1 MNKKYNL
8 KLDLQ
13 FRCNNS
19 TMKFNQFDNNT
30 SDFFMRI
37 TNGGNLVD
45 IEKAIVVLA
54 IIKPSGKI
62 ASQFVE
68 VKNGLVYVDLKPSM
82 KDEIGTYTAQAML
95 ILEDERVVTNVISYE
110 VEEDKIFSLL
120 NDTVEATEEFTL
132 LTDMLS
138 RLSTVEISE
147 EQRII
152 NEAERILSEENRKI
166 EEAKRVEAE
175 LIRQHEEADRTKYDA
190 IRESNENIRKQNESI
205 RLANETNRID
215 EETKRVDE
223 ESKRVEA
230 EQLRKDNYNFMTE
243 DEERRRTEANAHKE
257 AEVLRVQAE
266 TNRVNEEAKRR
277 TTEQARVLAENT
289 RVSNEN
295 TRKANETTRQTNETH
310 RVEAETQRQNRY
322 NSFIADAEANANN
335 FENYTNTAKVKEDER
350 KSNELDR
357 KSQEDR
363 RVANEVERIS
373 NENTR
378 KANEKAREKNE
389 TSRQN
394 IFENKVDEVD
404 KKIIEINVT
413 KDDFVSSINTKVDT
427 KISELNTTKDN
438 FVSSVNTKV
447 DSKISELD
455 NTKSDMATSINNKV
469 NEVENRFNALTSKQ
483 QQDAEVIDARDG
495 ETSLKARLDRDIEK
509 AKQVYVNVEGS
520 NISTDSSDGYL
531 KNVEILGNT
540 IQSASNLA
548 DIRSVGDKV
557 EGQELYEIPVLSV
570 GKNLFDG
577 NKFTPREAINQ
588 YSYIDGILTMR
599 CDGQAYR
606 RVDYILPNTLVHGKR
621 YILTANVKALEY
633 SSGYTPSQ
641 NFGYG
646 YYNGGSSDY
655 YGSFDASSNT
665 AKLEFVYNEQGENV
679 IGFHNEVKEGLT
691 KLQWSNIQL
700 EEGTQA
706 TPYEPYIEDKL
717 TILSPVQLEKVGD
730 VADKIIEKD
739 GVFGVEK
746 NIIDKLFN
754 GSENWVLSG
763 WAPQENTIAF
773 KLQNTNN
780 TNLGIC
786 DKFILNRN
794 NSTID
799 TEAFNVDSVWNEISI
814 RINKS
819 KLSTQD
825 VTGFK
830 KWLSDNTVLIMYS
843 DNTSTFIPLPHDQQ
857 IKLRTFANKTNISFG
872 CEIEGTIKAQV
883 PKSLGATVNTHTEQ
897 IRSLNNELNRVKKL
911 EESTVSTVTTESDF
925 TTVEA
930 TSNGY
935 FEDVR
940 LEGKT
945 LVNLSNLPSSDITIS
960 NSIGNGRIT
969 PLRQLTSSDTLYLTF
984 NCTSINFDAD
994 LGIIYSVSYKDG
1006 TPTEYIAIR
1015 DDKTVGCK
1023 KIRIIPKSD
1032 IQHIS
1037 IFLHGNNSSS
1047 ASATISDVMLMYEKD
1062 CDTQNPPAYFEGLKS
1077 VGQSATTSEDGLDEI
1092 SVESVNENLFDM
1104 SSKYEGAMIL
1114 ENGSKIDTQDWR
1126 LHDFIKVKPNGTYYL
1141 CDDGL
1146 NFYQFIVVLY
1156 DSNKNFIG
1164 RISRQGDASRVYTM
1178 PSNAF
1183 YCRIN
1188 YSVSVAGAS
1197 IVRNKIMFNEG
1208 TTPKPYIPH
1217 QSDKKRLLYY
1227 NEETQTWEKPI
1238 LREWDST
1245 EKHADGKYYY
1255 HQRSAEEV
1263 LNGSGNVRFSYDSV
1277 VNTRENENNK
1287 TSIYFGFSVP
1297 NCVTITFLDSP
1308 LVISDKFPS
1317 YSRGA
1322 VQNEVTNG
1330 ICNNMGIRVSKSVIG
1345 YVDGDTTDVIV
1356 QKLNTWLQAN
1366 NVTVVYQLAQEK
1378 VYECTNIDLITYN
1391 GETNYV
1397 VESGVLSP
1405 RTTLKVHNN
1414 ISNVVSLLQK
1424 KVSLLESNVTS
1435 YMTTQN
1441 RLMLAS
1447 RYNSDA
1453 VSFKVDYAVCSENM
1467 SQENYDTDLYNLILN
1482 NILVGKDNYDYN
1494 HMFNIIMDYASWS
1507 QISWDQFDILVGL
1520 MDIQHNPPIEEIPT
1534 DDEIVEEIPNEI
1546 M

>member
-1 MNKKYNL
+1 MNKEYKI
-8 KLDLQ
+8 KLDL
-13 FRCNNS
+13 NKKLYNKKM
-19 TMKFNQFDNNT
+19 TFNQFDENVNDFYIEVTKNNEVVKDLDKSIITLVAIKPNNT
-30 SDFFMRI
+30 
-37 TNGGNLVD
+37 V
-45 IEKAIVVLA
+45 EA
-54 IIKPSGKI
+54 
-62 ASQFVE
+62 QFVE
-68 VKNGLVYVDLKPSM
+68 VENGLVYADLKPSM
-82 KDEIGTYTAQAML
+82 CDLVGNYQAKAMIVLEGEI
-95 ILEDERVVTNVISYE
+95 VTTDTIIYSVN
-110 VEEDKIFSLL
+110 EDKII
-120 NDTVEATEEFTL
+120 
-132 LTDMLS
+132 S
-138 RLSTVEISE
+138 RLNEDVVSDERFALFTDALARLSDIEASE
-147 EQRII
+147 EQRIV
-152 NEAERILSEENRKI
+152 NEAERILAEENRKI
-166 EEAKRVEAE
+166 EEAKRVEVE
-175 LIRQHEEADRTKYDA
+175 LIRQHEEADRAKYDA
-190 IRESNENIRKQNESI
+190 TRESNENIRKQNESI

-215 EETKRVDE
+215 EEAKRVE
-223 ESKRVEA
+223 EENKRVEA

-243 DEERRRTEANAHKE
+243 DEERRRLEANAHKE

-277 TTEQARVLAENT
+277 TTEQARVSAENT
-289 RVSNEN
+289 RVNNEN
-295 TRKANETTRQTNETH
+295 TRKANETTRQNNETK

-322 NSFIADAEANANN
+322 NSFIADAEANASN
-335 FENYTNTAKVKEDER
+335 FENYTNTAKVKEEER

-363 RVANEVERIS
+363 RVSNEVERIS

-389 TSRQN
+389 TSRQYV
-394 IFENKVDEVD
+394 FENKVNEVD
-404 KKIIEINVT
+404 KKIIELNTT
-413 KDDFVSSINTKVDT
+413 KDNFVSSINTKVDT
-427 KISELNTTKDN
+427 KISEINATKDN
-438 FVSSVNTKV
+438 FVSSINTKV
-447 DSKISELD
+447 DNKISELD
-455 NTKSDMATSINNKV
+455 KSKSDMTNTVSNKV

-509 AKQVYVNVEGS
+509 AKEIYAPVEGS
-520 NISTDSSDGYL
+520 HISTDSSSGYL
-531 KNVEILGNT
+531 KGVEILGNT

-557 EGQELYEIPVLSV
+557 EGQELYEIPVVSC

-577 NKFTPREAINQ
+577 NEFTPREAINQ
-588 YSYIDGILTMR
+588 YSYIDGILTMS

-633 SSGYTPSQ
+633 SSGYTPGQ

-857 IKLRTFANKTNISFG
+857 IKLRTFANKTNISFLT
-872 CEIEGTIKAQV
+872 EIEGTIKAQV

-897 IRSLNNELNRVKKL
+897 INNLNKELDRVKKL

-935 FEDVR
+935 FEDVK

-945 LVNLSNLPSSDITIS
+945 LVNYISNFNNWSNMGSTTVSEDGASMTINATSWNKGRQISKSLPSGEYI
-960 NSIGNGRIT
+960 
-969 PLRQLTSSDTLYLTF
+969 F
-984 NCTSINFDAD
+984 SINNPNNAT
-994 LGIIYSVSYKDG
+994 IIVQN
-1006 TPTEYIAIR
+1006 
-1015 DDKTVGCK
+1015 KTNAK
-1023 KIRIIPKSD
+1023 T
-1032 IQHIS
+1032 
-1037 IFLHGNNSSS
+1037 LLMGNNIDMNIKFSLLEVSEILITCKNTS
-1047 ASATISDVMLMYEKD
+1047 ETGTYVVN
-1062 CDTQNPPAYFEGLKS
+1062 NPILTTDKNVNGYFEGLKS
-1077 VGQSATTSEDGLDEI
+1077 VGQSASEDGADEI
-1092 SVESVNENLFDM
+1092 VVSSVKGDGNLFD
-1104 SSKYEGAMIL
+1104 GTL
-1114 ENGSKIDTQDWR
+1114 EVGSLNASGDTNWTPYVKTGLIR
-1126 LHDFIKVKPNGTYYL
+1126 VKPSSEVICKIGKYKGENATST
-1141 CDDGL
+1141 D
-1146 NFYQFIVVLY
+1146 IRMAEY
-1156 DSNKNFIG
+1156 DMNKNFIKFSG
-1164 RISRQGDASRVYTM
+1164 ETHKATVSDKTHYVKFAKKLETSDTSRVDI
-1178 PSNAF
+1178 NA
-1183 YCRIN
+1183 
-1188 YSVSVAGAS
+1188 VSDVVVVYG
-1197 IVRNKIMFNEG
+1197 NKLHD
-1208 TTPKPYIPH
+1208 IPH

-1238 LREWDST
+1238 LREWDSI
-1245 EKHADGKYYY
+1245 EKHANGKYYY
-1255 HQRSAEEV
+1255 HQRSGEVVFDGSEDEGWWDTSEYGSEGENTLEFRGNANNILRNLEKSNLVCDKFNFVAGLWTKDAE
-1263 LNGSGNVRFSYDSV
+1263 GICCM
-1277 VNTRENENNK
+1277 ENN
-1287 TSIYFGFSVP
+1287 
-1297 NCVTITFLDSP
+1297 TID
-1308 LVISDKFPS
+1308 
-1317 YSRGA
+1317 
-1322 VQNEVTNG
+1322 
-1330 ICNNMGIRVSKSVIG
+1330 IRMSKSKLSTQ
-1345 YVDGDTTDVIV
+1345 DTAGF
-1356 QKLNTWLQAN
+1356 KKWLQAN

-1378 VYECTNIDLITYN
+1378 VYECTNIDLITYAN
-1391 GETNYV
+1391 ETNFI
-1397 VESGVLSP
+1397 VESGALSP
-1405 RTTLKVHNN
+1405 KTTLKVHSN

-1424 KVSLLESNVTS
+1424 KVSLLESNIK
-1435 YMTTQN
+1435 
-1441 RLMLAS
+1441 A
-1447 RYNSDA
+1447 
-1453 VSFKVDYAVCSENM
+1453 
-1467 SQENYDTDLYNLILN
+1467 SQEVQDMMILETDMRMLDIELALMEFAPMKLNLLGGSDMLRSATYFNFLKNHIINETYEKEYLENVMNKYLATGRINQDEYDELYKMLYPP
-1482 NILVGKDNYDYN
+1482 VYD
-1494 HMFNIIMDYASWS
+1494 IE
-1507 QISWDQFDILVGL
+1507 L
-1520 MDIQHNPPIEEIPT
+1520 PIEY
-1534 DDEIVEEIPNEI
+1534 
-1546 M
+1546 

>member
-1 MNKKYNL
+1 MNRKYNL

-19 TMKFNQFDNNT
+19 IMKFNQFDNNT
-30 SDFFMRI
+30 SDFFI
-37 TNGGNLVD
+37 KISNGGKSFDV
-45 IEKAIVVLA
+45 EKAIVVLA
-54 IIKPSGKI
+54 TIKPSGKVS
-62 ASQFVE
+62 SQFIE
-68 VKNGLVYVDLKPSM
+68 VKNDVIYADLKPSM

-95 ILEDERVVTNVISYE
+95 ILEDERVVTDSISYK

-120 NDTVEATEEFTL
+120 NDNVETTEEFTL

-138 RLSTVEISE
+138 RLSTIETNE
-147 EQRII
+147 EQRVI

-175 LIRQHEEADRTKYDA
+175 LIRQHEEADRAKYDA
-190 IRESNENIRKQNESI
+190 TRESNENIRKQNESI

-215 EETKRVDE
+215 EEAKRVE
-223 ESKRVEA
+223 EEAKRVEA

-243 DEERRRTEANAHKE
+243 DEERRRLEANAHKE
-257 AEVLRVQAE
+257 AEKLRAQAE
-266 TNRVNEEAKRR
+266 YTRVNEEAKRR
-277 TTEQARVLAENT
+277 TTEQARVSAENT
-289 RVSNEN
+289 RVNNEN
-295 TRKANETTRQTNETH
+295 TRETNETTRQTNETH
-310 RVEAETQRQNRY
+310 RIEAETQRQNRY
-322 NSFIADAEANANN
+322 NSFILDAEANANN
-335 FENYTNTAKVKEDER
+335 FENYTNTAKVKEEER

-357 KSQEDR
+357 KSQETK
-363 RVANEVERIS
+363 RVSNEVERIS

-378 KANEKAREKNE
+378 KANEVAREKNE

-404 KKIIEINVT
+404 KKIIEINAT
-413 KDDFVSSINTKVDT
+413 KDNFVSSINTKVDT

-509 AKQVYVNVEGS
+509 AKQVYVDVEGS
-520 NISTDSSDGYL
+520 HISSDSSVGYA
-531 KNVEILGNT
+531 KDVEILGNT
-540 IQSASNLA
+540 VQSASNLA

-588 YSYIDGILTMR
+588 CSYIDGILTMR

-633 SSGYTPSQ
+633 SSGYTPGQ

-646 YYNGGSSDY
+646 YYNGGSADY

-706 TPYEPYIEDKL
+706 TPYEPYQEDKL
-717 TILSPVQLEKVGD
+717 TILSPIQLEKVGD
-730 VADKIIEKD
+730 VADRIVCKD
-739 GVFGVEK
+739 GVWGVEK
-746 NIIDKLFN
+746 NIKTMYTKEFANVSIYEDKGDTYL
-754 GSENWVLSG
+754 WKV
-763 WAPQENTIAF
+763 PVDT
-773 KLQNTNN
+773 KNTNIMSN
-780 TNLGIC
+780 FAPTG
-786 DKFILNRN
+786 
-794 NSTID
+794 
-799 TEAFNVDSVWNEISI
+799 
-814 RINKS
+814 
-819 KLSTQD
+819 KLSTETTQTQVIIYD
-825 VTGFK
+825 HTTKRELRLAFK
-830 KWLSDNTVLIMYS
+830 KSDFPNFS
-843 DNTSTFIPLPHDQQ
+843 DVSNVQEYLRDNDKYIKIVQEAQFIPLPHDQQ
-857 IKLRTFANKTNISFG
+857 VKLRTFANKTNISFLT
-872 CEIEGTIKAQV
+872 EIEGTIKAQV

-897 IRSLNNELNRVKKL
+897 INNLNKELDRVKKL

-925 TTVEA
+925 TTVEQ

-935 FEDVR
+935 FEDVK

-945 LVNLSNLPSSDITIS
+945 LVNLWDINSVGKSGQIVVKNNRITVTTTNNVYSNFFYEQKSKFKPSTEYTIIADVYKNTLQSNDIVFITS
-960 NSIGNGRIT
+960 NSGA
-969 PLRQLTSSDTLYLTF
+969 
-984 NCTSINFDAD
+984 NFDNRD
-994 LGIIYSVSYKDG
+994 IFTTDG
-1006 TPTEYIAIR
+1006 SKSFTI
-1015 DDKTVGCK
+1015 KGGTVGRVVRK
-1023 KIRIIPKSD
+1023 RT
-1032 IQHIS
+1032 
-1037 IFLHGNNSSS
+1037 
-1047 ASATISDVMLMYEKD
+1047 TISDFSEVYYSLRSFVANNSQTEGGELELTITVLEGD
-1062 CDTQNPPAYFEGLKS
+1062 HTQNPPSYFEGLKS
-1077 VGQSATTSEDGLDEI
+1077 VGEDTDEVVVS
-1092 SVESVNENLFDM
+1092 SVKGDGNLIKSRLVFGDNEQVEGFASVYRQF
-1104 SSKYEGAMIL
+1104 
-1114 ENGSKIDTQDWR
+1114 KIPV
-1126 LHDFIKVKPNGTYYL
+1126 IKGRTYYL
-1141 CDDGL
+1141 KAKVQTNSNWKDSLCRLYHQSKSGVHTV
-1146 NFYQFIVVLY
+1146 FY
-1156 DSNKNFIG
+1156 DSTRNTNNSLVDIDVSFVANDDYVVFEYYNNPALDRNKNIYDNF
-1164 RISRQGDASRVYTM
+1164 DYLCLT
-1178 PSNAF
+1178 SNP
-1183 YCRIN
+1183 N
-1188 YSVSVAGAS
+1188 LNPNTDLV
-1197 IVRNKIMFNEG
+1197 
-1208 TTPKPYIPH
+1208 
-1217 QSDKKRLLYY
+1217 SDKKRLLYY
-1227 NEETQTWEKPI
+1227 NTETQTWENPI
-1238 LREWDST
+1238 LRQWDSI
-1245 EKHADGKYYY
+1245 EKHANGKYYY
-1255 HQRSAEEV
+1255 HVRSIEEDYVEGDEIVTDYITDLTVSVKKLAE
-1263 LNGSGNVRFSYDSV
+1263 
-1277 VNTRENENNK
+1277 
-1287 TSIYFGFSVP
+1287 
-1297 NCVTITFLDSP
+1297 
-1308 LVISDKFPS
+1308 
-1317 YSRGA
+1317 
-1322 VQNEVTNG
+1322 
-1330 ICNNMGIRVSKSVIG
+1330 
-1345 YVDGDTTDVIV
+1345 
-1356 QKLNTWLQAN
+1356 
-1366 NVTVVYQLAQEK
+1366 EK
-1378 VYECTNIDLITYN
+1378 VYECTSIDLITYAN
-1391 GETNYV
+1391 ETNFIV
-1397 VESGVLSP
+1397 KSGVLSP